1 MMKAAT
7 IDRFGP
13 PSDAGVN
20 SKAWPRF
27 VDSEGMLAAM
37 RSRSFSALFFK
48 AVIGAT
54 PLTLPCAALA
64 SPAEDAMKKTGDA
77 SPGKVSPEGKEA
89 AKKIGSV
96 AASRAGSKTGPQY
109 GVEFVP
115 GGIDRV
121 ILTKRDDARN
131 VCVQVTLASPGM
143 AEVEAP
149 PGKVELPPN
158 WSLERAIMVR
168 DPSACRGTLRR
179 WPEGAINATEVTG
192 SVRWGTSPT
201 EKTAVDLRL
210 VFPAHGAAPAVTE
223 RLKFER

>member
-1 MMKAAT
+1 MSRESSA
-7 IDRFGP
+7 
-13 PSDAGVN
+13 V
-20 SKAWPRF
+20 SKMRNR
-27 VDSEGMLAAM
+27 SCLAP
-37 RSRSFSALFFK
+37 FFK
-48 AVIGAT
+48 AIVGAT
-54 PLTLPCAALA
+54 LLWFSCTAFAWDTHA
-64 SPAEDAMKKTGDA
+64 AMKKISEA
-77 SPGKVSPEGKEA
+77 SPGAVPPEGKAPAKETGSA
-89 AKKIGSV
+89 A
-96 AASRAGSKTGPQY
+96 APRAGSKTGAQY

-121 ILTKRDDARN
+121 ILSKRDDAKN
-131 VCVQVTLASPGM
+131 LCVQVTLNSPGM

-149 PGKVELPPN
+149 AGKVELPPN

-168 DPSACRGTLRR
+168 DASACGGTLRR

-192 SVRWGTSPT
+192 SVRWGSSPT

>member
-1 MMKAAT
+1 
-7 IDRFGP
+7 
-13 PSDAGVN
+13 
-20 SKAWPRF
+20 
-27 VDSEGMLAAM
+27 M
-37 RSRSFSALFFK
+37 RSRSFWALFFK

-54 PLTLPCAALA
+54 LLTVPRPPLA
-64 SPAEDAMKKTGDA
+64 SPAEDAMKKTGNA
-77 SPGKVSPEGKEA
+77 SPGKVSPEGKKAGENET
-89 AKKIGSV
+89 GSV

-168 DPSACRGTLRR
+168 DAGACSGTLRR

-192 SVRWGTSPT
+192 SVRWASSPT

-223 RLKFER
+223 RLKVER